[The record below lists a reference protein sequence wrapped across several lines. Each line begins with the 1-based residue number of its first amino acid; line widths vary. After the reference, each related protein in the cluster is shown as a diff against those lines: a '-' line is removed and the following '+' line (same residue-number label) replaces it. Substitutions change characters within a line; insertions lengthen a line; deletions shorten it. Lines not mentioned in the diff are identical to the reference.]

1 MLRQF
6 INMDRRFCLMKT
18 CGKGIC
24 SPRRLFRHSRSK
36 PLKLVFRAIL
46 VSILFHI
53 SYRLMSLEHTWNLN
67 NPVWAAGFLGSLG
80 IMDYSLLVGFS
91 RREGM
96 LIVGL
101 VDYLRQYTW
110 DKQVESWVKA
120 SGLLGGA
127 GKEPTIVSPNQYAQR
142 FRQMVLSHLS
152 SVP

>member
-1 MLRQF
+1 
-6 INMDRRFCLMKT
+6 
-18 CGKGIC
+18 
-24 SPRRLFRHSRSK
+24 
-36 PLKLVFRAIL
+36 
-46 VSILFHI
+46 
-53 SYRLMSLEHTWNLN
+53 
-67 NPVWAAGFLGSLG
+67 
-80 IMDYSLLVGFS
+80 
-91 RREGM
+91 M

-152 SVP
+152 SVPYRSSEHIHSISDPLIKKDN